1 MIAERENFH
10 SKRSIEGK
18 IVSEI
23 VNDRVASIGELNA
36 WSRSN
41 DSTSAYAFP
50 PPSLHR
56 KFRGAKF
63 CDSASFLINLNRKIA
78 ILLSDWNG
86 FFMGKRVELRSV
98 QAFSL
103 FATASNRWFVVYARN
118 FRLRNLV
125 RDGCQQCSNI
135 RWSPLRKPGDI
146 AFLIDGGGQLA
157 GHYEIQSL
165 VRRKCWPPLG
175 PSSFPRV

>member
-1 MIAERENFH
+1 MYVIAERENFH

-86 FFMGKRVELRSV
+86 FFMEN
-98 QAFSL
+98 
-103 FATASNRWFVVYARN
+103 ASNCEACKRFLYSQLLQIVDSSSTQVETFDFGILFETDVN
-118 FRLRNLV
+118 SV
-125 RDGCQQCSNI
+125 RT
-135 RWSPLRKPGDI
+135 
-146 AFLIDGGGQLA
+146 
-157 GHYEIQSL
+157 
-165 VRRKCWPPLG
+165 
-175 PSSFPRV
+175 

>member
-1 MIAERENFH
+1 MVKKQRLNFGLRVPSAFSPSQISRGEILRFCFFFNQFEPKDRHPVVGLERIFH
-10 SKRSIEGK
+10 
-18 IVSEI
+18 
-23 VNDRVASIGELNA
+23 
-36 WSRSN
+36 
-41 DSTSAYAFP
+41 
-50 PPSLHR
+50 
-56 KFRGAKF
+56 
-63 CDSASFLINLNRKIA
+63 
-78 ILLSDWNG
+78 
-86 FFMGKRVELRSV
+86 GKRVELRSV

-103 FATASNRWFVVYARN
+103 FATASNRWFVVYASRN